1 MTTTMKNY
9 DYEPV
14 VSGEGVTVRMHHE
27 GNLGYAADQ
36 VDTFFWDDG
45 NGHHF
50 DGSMTLAEL
59 LEAVQ
64 EAITEWGPEA
74 TVVAYQRNNGYGA
87 NYGALAQYGLF
98 DQADSEDEE

>member
-1 MTTTMKNY
+1 MRDY
-9 DYEPV
+9 DSAT
-14 VSGEGVTVRMHHE
+14 SGEGVTVRMHHE

-36 VDTFFWDDG
+36 VDT
-45 NGHHF
+45 
-50 DGSMTLAEL
+50 SMTLAEL

>member
-1 MTTTMKNY
+1 MKNY

-14 VSGEGVTVRMHHE
+14 VSGEGVTVRMHYE

-36 VDTFFWDDG
+36 MDTL
-45 NGHHF
+45 
-50 DGSMTLAEL
+50 MTLAEL

-64 EAITEWGPEA
+64 GAITDWGPDA

-87 NYGALAQYGLF
+87 NYGTLSQYGTF
-98 DQADSEDEE
+98 DKVDGEDDE

>member
-1 MTTTMKNY
+1 MTATMKNY

-36 VDTFFWDDG
+36 MDT
-45 NGHHF
+45 
-50 DGSMTLAEL
+50 SMTLAEL

-87 NYGALAQYGLF
+87 NYGTLPQLGLF
-98 DQADSEDEE
+98 DKVDSEDDE